1 MGKQISFE
9 ARHLLYN
16 LVMETDISSPSH
28 FESHIR
34 VTADDTRK
42 QGSTVQGPTALD
54 ILASNN
60 PLSKQKLKQA
70 MSNGAVW
77 LENDRGINRL
87 RRAKKTVHE
96 GETLH
101 LYYDEAI
108 QETHPESAELI
119 ADEGDY
125 SIWNKPYGM
134 YSQGTK
140 WGDHCTIYRWAES
153 QLQRPS
159 FLVHRLDRAATGLII
174 VAHSKKTAA
183 AFARL
188 FEKRKIKK
196 LYRIEVTGN
205 YEELR
210 ERVQTLP
217 YIISSPIDDKSAV
230 SKIIAIEESDKKD
243 RIFVHIGI
251 ETGRKH
257 QIRKHMASLG
267 NPVIG
272 DRLYGSTQLE
282 ENLQLQSCYL
292 QFTCPVTGKIREYS
306 L

>member
-1 MGKQISFE
+1 VDTQISFE
-9 ARHLLYN
+9 ADHLLYN
-16 LVMETDISSPSH
+16 VVMETDISSSTH
-28 FESHIR
+28 FETHIT

-42 QGSTVQGPTALD
+42 QDSTALD
-54 ILASNN
+54 ILASNT
-60 PLSKQKLKQA
+60 PLSKQKLKRV

-77 LENDRGINRL
+77 LENDKGINRL
-87 RRAKKTVHE
+87 RRAKKPVHE

-108 QETHPESAELI
+108 QETHPEPAELI

-134 YSQGTK
+134 YSQGSR

-159 FLVHRLDRAATGLII
+159 FLVHRLDRAASGLII

-205 YEELR
+205 YQELR
-210 ERVQTLP
+210 EIIQTLP
-217 YIISSPIDDKSAV
+217 YLISSPIDDKAAV
-230 SKIIAIEESDKKD
+230 SKIIAIEESENKH
-243 RIFVHIGI
+243 RIIVHLEI

-257 QIRKHMASLG
+257 QIRKHMAALG
-267 NPVIG
+267 HPVIG

-282 ENLQLQSCYL
+282 ENLQLQSRYL
-292 QFTCPVTGKIREYS
+292 KFDCPITGTTREYS